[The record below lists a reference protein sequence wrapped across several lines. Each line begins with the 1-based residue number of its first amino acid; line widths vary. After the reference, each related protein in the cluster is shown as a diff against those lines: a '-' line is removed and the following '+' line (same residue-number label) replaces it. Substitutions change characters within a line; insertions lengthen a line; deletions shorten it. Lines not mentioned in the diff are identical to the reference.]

1 MPKATKENQNDFNGS
16 QVPALDLV
24 SDLLVQ
30 VREVMSIRLRDAAS
44 GSDLNALL
52 DHLDMVRGKMLRPA
66 LVLLSGMTCSQST
79 EQHIQAAAIMEM
91 IHLATLLHDDVVD
104 LSDVRRH
111 HPTVNALWGNESAV
125 LMGDF
130 VLTVV
135 FGMCTELPQD
145 VARIIARTASQ
156 VCRGEVRQS
165 LRQGDW
171 SVSVPEYL
179 SIVEDKTAS
188 FFVGCCEVG
197 AVLSGAETVE
207 VEALSGYGLD
217 VGIAF
222 QIVDDMMD
230 LRGDD
235 AKAGKSSGRDQE
247 GQKATLP
254 VIHMLSQVEQSQR
267 DLLLAGLATPS
278 EAFGKTLAAAIE
290 QTSSSLYAQKKVED
304 YTSEGLSELM
314 KLPETPARNAL
325 EILASALVSRVS

>member
-1 MPKATKENQNDFNGS
+1 MPKATKEDRNDFNRP
-16 QVPALDLV
+16 QVPALDMV

-30 VREVMSIRLRDAAS
+30 VREVMSNRLRDAAS
-44 GSDLNALL
+44 GPDLNALL
-52 DHLDMVRGKMLRPA
+52 DHLEIVRGKMLRPA

-104 LSDVRRH
+104 LSEVRRH

-135 FGMCTELPQD
+135 FGMCTQLPQD

-156 VCRGEVRQS
+156 VCQGEVRQS

-197 AVLSGAETVE
+197 AVLSGAEQCE

-235 AKAGKSSGRDQE
+235 AQAGKSSGRDQE

-254 VIHMLSQVEQSQR
+254 VIHMLSQVEQSQH
-267 DLLLAGLATPS
+267 DLLLAGLASPS
-278 EAFGKTLAAAIE
+278 DSFSKILTAAIK
-290 QTSSSLYAQKKVED
+290 QTSSSGYAQKKVEE
-304 YTSEGLSELM
+304 YTSQALS
-314 KLPETPARNAL
+314 KLTNLSETPARNAL
-325 EILASALVSRVS
+325 ETLATALVSRVS